1 MTAVE
6 LCLLKPF
13 PLISDHGFCQGGGVC
28 VNMLLARFT
37 EVIPCLVFLMSSVR
51 DMQQMYELWLE
62 LTNQN
67 RRTDTS
73 AVTPPPEDKQVT
85 LTAEYTESMVST
97 SYISW

>member
-1 MTAVE
+1 MKTVE

-13 PLISDHGFCQGGGVC
+13 PLISDHGF
-28 VNMLLARFT
+28 
-37 EVIPCLVFLMSSVR
+37 CLVFLMSSVR

-67 RRTDTS
+67 RRTDTL

>member
-1 MTAVE
+1 MCEHVACKVTEVI
-6 LCLLKPF
+6 LCLL
-13 PLISDHGFCQGGGVC
+13 
-28 VNMLLARFT
+28 
-37 EVIPCLVFLMSSVR
+37 FLMSSVR

-85 LTAEYTESMVST
+85 LTAEYTESMVRT
-97 SYISW
+97 SFI